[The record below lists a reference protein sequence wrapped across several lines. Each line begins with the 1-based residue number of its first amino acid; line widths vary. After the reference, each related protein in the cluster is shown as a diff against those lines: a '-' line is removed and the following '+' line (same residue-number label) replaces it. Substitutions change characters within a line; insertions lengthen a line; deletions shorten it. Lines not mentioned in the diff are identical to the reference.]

1 MRDDSEV
8 SDRRD
13 LLRACTRV
21 DLHSIDV
28 LRIYNLREDAYSG
41 FSVNI
46 TIKAEGWAPP

>member
-41 FSVNI
+41 LVL
-46 TIKAEGWAPP
+46 TLRLKA

>member
-1 MRDDSEV
+1 MRNDSEV

-28 LRIYNLREDAYSG
+28 LRIYNLKEDACSG

-46 TIKAEGWAPP
+46 TVK